1 VQPEIELGV
10 NSRIAVLLDGW
21 PLIHQPNSP
30 AALHLHS
37 LLAYNPAD
45 VEAILALPGEPPEW
59 LAVGALYQVPLSPQD
74 GETTPD
80 TPGGRLRWEQR
91 TLPAIAR
98 KCRVDL
104 IHLTGIRPPLFSNI
118 PCLTSPAESLTGW
131 RTSGFLSRVREA
143 MGAGGRSRLA
153 GVLWPSDLPPPFKDI
168 PLYQVPPVVP
178 PPFWEALAPQAS
190 DWSALDL
197 PDTYIL
203 FHGPQDEGALRRV
216 LEAWSW
222 AAGAVGDIY
231 PLVLLD
237 LAESGQARL
246 RELATE
252 YGVANTVRGLA
263 PMALN
268 MLASVYLQCAAIFHP
283 MEITPWAGA
292 VRLGLACAKPVVTA
306 ESYFADALVGPAA
319 YLRPMDDVRGLGAA
333 LITVIV
339 EEDLAAS
346 LQEAAR
352 QRAAAWRPDSFR
364 EGLKRAYRSA
374 LGVK

>member
-1 VQPEIELGV
+1 M

-21 PLIHQPNSP
+21 PLIYQPNSP

-59 LAVGALYQVPLSPQD
+59 LAAGALYQVALFPQY

-104 IHLTGIRPPLFSNI
+104 LHLTGVRPPLFSDI
-118 PCLTSPAESLTGW
+118 PCLTSPAEFLKGR

-143 MGAGGRSRLA
+143 MAAGGRSRLA
-153 GVLWPSDLPPPFKDI
+153 GVLWPSDLPPPLKDI
-168 PLYQVPPVVP
+168 PLNLIPPVVP
-178 PPFWEALAPQAS
+178 PPFWEVLAPQAAH
-190 DWSALDL
+190 WLTLDL
-197 PDTYIL
+197 PDAYIL
-203 FHGPQDEGALRRV
+203 YHGPQDERALRRV
-216 LEAWSW
+216 LETWGW

-231 PLVLLD
+231 PLVLLG
-237 LAESGQARL
+237 LAESGQAKL

-268 MLASVYLQCAAIFHP
+268 MLAGVYRQCAALFHP
-283 MEITPWAGA
+283 MEFTPWAGA

-306 ESYFADALVGPAA
+306 ESYFTDALVGPAA

-346 LQEAAR
+346 LRKAAR
-352 QRAAAWRPDSFR
+352 QRAAGWRPDSFR
-364 EGLKRAYRSA
+364 EGLLGAYRSA
-374 LGVK
+374 LEVK